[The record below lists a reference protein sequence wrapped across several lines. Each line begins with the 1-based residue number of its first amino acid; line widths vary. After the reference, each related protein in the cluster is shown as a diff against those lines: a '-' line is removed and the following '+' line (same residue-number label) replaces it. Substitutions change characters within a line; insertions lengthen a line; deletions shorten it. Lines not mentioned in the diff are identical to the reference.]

1 MLGHIIK
8 GRYKLIDEIGQG
20 TFASVYITRDLTDN
34 HLYAVKIL
42 RHLENKAPIQRFQ
55 REAAILQQLDDP
67 HIVRIFEYG
76 TDNTRYYIVM
86 GYVDGKTLRE
96 HMRPHV
102 PLELAQAL
110 DFVQQIAEG
119 LDTTHKKGVVHRDI
133 KPQNILINR
142 RGVAK
147 IADFGLAFAD
157 TPTLSD
163 SEGFIGTAYYV
174 SPEQIDR
181 AHNADIRADLYSL
194 CIILFEMLSGEP
206 PYSGSSLM
214 DILTQHKTAPIPSVR
229 QRRGDLPEGIDAF
242 FHKGLAK
249 SPTDRF
255 QKPTEFLAALAQLV
269 APTRSA
275 HPVPR
280 IKVGYLVFPESG
292 RSVLLTA
299 GQMVVG
305 RPARNRPLPDISL
318 EDDKV
323 GRQQATIGNQE
334 GRYTIKDLKSTNPT
348 RLNGMHLTPHE
359 EQILKEG
366 DIIHFGP
373 VEARFEL
380 RE

>member
-1 MLGHIIK
+1 MLGHIVK
-8 GRYKLIDEIGQG
+8 GRYKLIDEIGKG

-42 RHLENKAPIQRFQ
+42 HHLENKGLIQRFQ

-76 TDNTRYYIVM
+76 ADNTQYYIVM
-86 GYVDGKTLRE
+86 GYIDGKTLRE
-96 HMRPHV
+96 HMRPYV
-102 PLELAQAL
+102 PLELTQAL

-133 KPQNILINR
+133 KPQNVLINR

-163 SEGFIGTAYYV
+163 SEGFIGTAYYA

-181 AHNADIRADLYSL
+181 AHDADIRADLYSL
-194 CIILFEMLSGEP
+194 SIILFEMLIGEP
-206 PYSGSSLM
+206 PYNGNSLM
-214 DILTQHKTAPIPSVR
+214 DILTQHKTAPIPSAR
-229 QRRGDLPEGIDAF
+229 QRRGELPEDLDAF
-242 FHKGLAK
+242 LRKGLAK
-249 SPTDRF
+249 SPADRF
-255 QKPTEFLAALAQLV
+255 QKPAEFLAALAQLPPPV
-269 APTRSA
+269 LSA
-275 HPVPR
+275 HPVPPV
-280 IKVGYLVFPESG
+280 KVAYLVFPELG
-292 RSVLLTA
+292 RSVLLTG
-299 GQMVVG
+299 GQMIVG

-323 GRQQATIGNQE
+323 GRQQATIRNQE
-334 GRYTIKDLKSTNPT
+334 GIYAIKDLKPTNPT
-348 RLNGMHLTPHE
+348 RLNGMLLTPHE
-359 EQILKEG
+359 EHVLKDG
-366 DIIHFGP
+366 DSIHFGP